1 MIAPSATARLLHGPD
16 PQSGSESLPAHLDRL
31 GPRPGYSGGALIG
44 VIGDAD
50 LRGRGGAG
58 YPTARKWAATRE
70 RSRGNAVVVGNG
82 AETEPLSAKDRLLMT
97 SRPHLVIDG
106 ALLAAEA
113 VAAHRAILYI
123 SRAHDDAA
131 AAMSRAI
138 NERRDV
144 RDLPIPLTVVRA
156 PHRYVAGEESAAIAQ
171 LNGGA
176 ARPTLVPPRPF
187 ERGVDGHPTVV
198 QNVETLAHAAL
209 IARFGAAPYRDAG
222 TDEATGTVLVTMAAA
237 VHSPGV
243 YELAGGSTV
252 AQAVSAAGGATSSV
266 AAVLVGGYFGRWV
279 TADDAWDL
287 RLGVDLPLG
296 SGVIAVFPHGRC
308 GLAQAAALM
317 GFLARE
323 SARQCGPCE
332 HGLAALATT
341 SAQLAAG
348 HAKPRDAERLQRWI
362 GQIAGRGACHHPDG
376 ALVLLSSALRVFGG
390 DVATHLRRGRCERNP
405 TPLLPAPD
413 WTGERRR

>member
-1 MIAPSATARLLHGPD
+1 VIAPAATSRLLDGPA
-16 PQSGSESLPAHLDRL
+16 PETGAESLAAHLDRL
-31 GPRPGYSGGALIG
+31 GPRQRHPGGELIA
-44 VIGDAD
+44 VIEEAD

-70 RSRGNAVVVGNG
+70 RSRGNAVVVANG

-106 ALLAAEA
+106 VFHAAEA
-113 VAAHRAILYI
+113 VAADRAIMYI
-123 SRAHDDAA
+123 SRVHDDAA
-131 AAMSRAI
+131 AAISRAI
-138 NERRDV
+138 AERRAAG
-144 RDLPIPLTVVRA
+144 DLPIPLAVARA

-176 ARPTLVPPRPF
+176 ARPTMVPPRPF
-187 ERGVDGHPTVV
+187 ERGVDGRPTVV

-209 IARFGAAPYRDAG
+209 VARFGASPYRDAG
-222 TDEATGTVLVTMAAA
+222 VDDAAGTVLVTMTAA

-243 YELAGGSTV
+243 YELPGGSTV

-266 AAVLVGGYFGRWV
+266 AALLVGGYFGRWV
-279 TADDAWDL
+279 AADDAWDL
-287 RLGVDLPLG
+287 RLGVDVPLG
-296 SGVIAVFPHGRC
+296 SGVIAAFPHGRC
-308 GLAQAAALM
+308 GVSQAAALI

-332 HGLAALATT
+332 HGLAALANT

-348 HAKPRDAERLQRWI
+348 QAKPRDSERLQRWI

-376 ALVLLSSALRVFGG
+376 ALVLLSSALRVFAG
-390 DVATHLRRGRCERNP
+390 DVSTHLRRGRCDRNP
-405 TPLLPAPD
+405 APLLAAPD
-413 WTGERRR
+413 WTGKRR

>member
-1 MIAPSATARLLHGPD
+1 VIAPAATSRLLDGPAPD
-16 PQSGSESLPAHLDRL
+16 AGAEPLAAHLDRL
-31 GPRPGYSGGALIG
+31 GPRPRHPGGGLIA
-44 VIGDAD
+44 IIKEAD
-50 LRGRGGAG
+50 LRGRGGAA

-70 RSRGNAVVVGNG
+70 RSRGHAVVVGNG
-82 AETEPLSAKDRLLMT
+82 AETEPLSGKDRLLMT

-106 ALLAAEA
+106 VFLAAEA
-113 VAAHRAILYI
+113 VAAERAVLYI

-131 AAMSRAI
+131 AAINRAI
-138 NERRDV
+138 EERRAAG
-144 RDLPIPLTVVRA
+144 DLPVPIVVARA

-187 ERGVDGHPTVV
+187 ERGVDGRPTVV

-209 IARFGAAPYRDAG
+209 IARFGAASYRGAGVSDA
-222 TDEATGTVLVTMAAA
+222 AGTVLVTMGAA

-252 AQAVSAAGGATSSV
+252 AQAISAAGGATSSV

-279 TADDAWDL
+279 AADDAWDL

-296 SGVIAVFPHGRC
+296 SGVVAAFPHGRC
-308 GLAQAAALM
+308 GVSQAAALI

-332 HGLAALATT
+332 HGLAALAST

-348 HAKPRDAERLQRWI
+348 RAKPRDTERLQRWI
-362 GQIAGRGACHHPDG
+362 AQIAGRGACHHPDG
-376 ALVLLSSALRVFGG
+376 ALVLLSSALRVFAG
-390 DVATHLRRGRCERNP
+390 DVSTHLRRGRCDRNP
-405 TPLLPAPD
+405 APLLPAPD
-413 WTGERRR
+413 WTGMRR